1 MRLLLDTSTF
11 LRWDVGRLNAAAT
24 KKIRQAQEIHVSA
37 VTSWEIAIKVGLRK
51 LRYDRS
57 VEDAIRDYGFGELPA
72 TVRHGDRVA
81 FLPLHH
87 GDPFDRLLIAQAI
100 EEGLTILTSDR
111 IFELYQVNVE
121 WA

>member
-11 LRWDVGRLNAAAT
+11 LKWDVGRLNAAAT
-24 KKIRQAQEIHVSA
+24 KKVRHAEEIHVSA
-37 VTSWEIAIKVGLRK
+37 ITSWEIAIKVGVRK
-51 LRYDRS
+51 LRFDRS
-57 VEDAIRDYGFGELPA
+57 VERAIREYGFSELAA

-81 FLPLHH
+81 YLPLHH

-111 IFELYQVNVE
+111 VFELYQVNVE